1 MHARLTRSRLLAI
14 LLTSLLTWPVSA
26 GGLYKVIEAD
36 GTIVFTDVPPPP
48 DARIVTQIPTGA
60 TTSVAPAAGTPQ
72 YEINEADEAD
82 EVVARANARID
93 FAEHELAVTRQ
104 GLWSPQDGLSL
115 ASARMTPGDR
125 ARVTF
130 YKNGVQIA
138 RQQLMDLLRERQAPM
153 RLAAR

>member
-1 MHARLTRSRLLAI
+1 MHPRLTRSRLLAI
-14 LLTSLLTWPVSA
+14 VLTSLLTWPVSA

-36 GTIVFTDVPPPP
+36 GAIVFTDVPPPP
-48 DARIVTQIPTGA
+48 DTRIVTQIPIGA

-72 YEINEADEAD
+72 YVINEADEAM
-82 EVVARANARID
+82 ARANARID

-104 GLWSPQDGLSL
+104 GLWSPQEGLSL

-138 RQQLMDLLRERQAPM
+138 RQQLMDLLRGKAPL
-153 RLAAR
+153 RLAAG